1 MKKPAPQG
9 GTGLNRCPDLAVRI
23 DDWQRSY
30 GRLTEMLKKR
40 RAVFTPIAT
49 FRPVLPIDMLVVW
62 LPPLL

>member
-1 MKKPAPQG
+1 M
-9 GTGLNRCPDLAVRI
+9 NRCPDLAVRI